1 MSIECFVKTSTRSH
15 WFYYHWVKNAEIKEG
30 QLIASYLVFRISSIN
45 VEHRDVKVSHGV
57 AEVSAVLCRP
67 SLSLSVGV
75 RHLNT
80 DSFNFTFKLR
90 CKTSVKKLLRPVC
103 KYCVYTNVCK
113 RFSRFRKYLS
123 ASAASAM
130 VKVWRSGTMKT
141 LYRSSTMPEFILNR
155 WSKIYLY
162 I

>member
-80 DSFNFTFKLR
+80 DSLKIVTLKLISCLSSGVRPLSKSYSGLYANTVFTPM
-90 CKTSVKKLLRPVC
+90 CVKSSPG
-103 KYCVYTNVCK
+103 
-113 RFSRFRKYLS
+113 FRKYLL

-141 LYRSSTMPEFILNR
+141 L
-155 WSKIYLY
+155 
-162 I
+162 